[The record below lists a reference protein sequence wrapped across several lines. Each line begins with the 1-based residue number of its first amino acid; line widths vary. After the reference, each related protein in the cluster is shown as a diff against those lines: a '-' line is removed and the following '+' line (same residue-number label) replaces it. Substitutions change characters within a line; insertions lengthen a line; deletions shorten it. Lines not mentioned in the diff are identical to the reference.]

1 MKVWAHDILV
11 WVHDIWAWAHG
22 ILALVH
28 NIRAY
33 VWAHDRVQV
42 HGKTDIDMFLL
53 QLDIVTLE
61 DLALEYHKWEELAGH
76 GE

>member
-1 MKVWAHDILV
+1 M

-28 NIRAY
+28 NIRTY

-53 QLDIVTLE
+53 QLDIVTL
-61 DLALEYHKWEELAGH
+61 
-76 GE
+76 